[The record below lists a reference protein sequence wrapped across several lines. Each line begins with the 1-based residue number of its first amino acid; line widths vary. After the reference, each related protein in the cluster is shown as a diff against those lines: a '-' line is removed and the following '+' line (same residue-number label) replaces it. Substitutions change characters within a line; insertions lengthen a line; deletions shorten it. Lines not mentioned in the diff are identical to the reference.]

1 MKKLLLLLLIAP
13 IVGHSQSLEFK
24 QYFAIEPQ
32 VVVVDTTSADE
43 LYNRLKS
50 WVMKSYNEPNEV
62 IVVDTAKQ
70 IRIRPLDSCFMT
82 YKPLATVICYMAR
95 YQIKLDI
102 KDNKYRFSFDIEK
115 VTLEDFLPLM
125 GNPSNWI
132 WEKKGGTPKTNG
144 HAKQLRASANK
155 SLNEYFNS
163 IKLAALNPVTSSDDD
178 W

>member
-32 VVVVDTTSADE
+32 VVEVDTTSADE

-50 WVMKSYNEPNEV
+50 WVIKSYNEPNEV
-62 IVVDTAKQ
+62 IVVDTPKQ

-82 YKPLATVICYMAR
+82 YKPLLTVICYVVR
-95 YQIKLDI
+95 YQITLEI
-102 KDNKYRFSFDIEK
+102 KDNKYRFSFNVEK
-115 VTLEDFLPLM
+115 VTLDSSPLM
-125 GNPSNWI
+125 GNPSDWL
-132 WEKKGGTPKTNG
+132 WKKKDGTPRTNG
-144 HAKQLRASANK
+144 QAKQMRTSANI
-155 SLNEYFNS
+155 SLNEYFKS
-163 IKLAALNPVTSSDDD
+163 IKLAALNPVTSTDDD